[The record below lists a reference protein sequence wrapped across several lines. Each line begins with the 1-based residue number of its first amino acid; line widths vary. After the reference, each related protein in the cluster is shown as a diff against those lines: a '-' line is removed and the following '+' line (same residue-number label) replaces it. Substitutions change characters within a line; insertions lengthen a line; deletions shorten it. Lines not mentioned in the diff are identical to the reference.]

1 MNLSNGYVT
10 DITYSS
16 GYYVEQSP
24 RLTALVALLT
34 GQDARMPGPDEPFH
48 FLDIGSGRGFTALVM
63 AVANPGWTVTGIDFN
78 RAHVADAREMAARAG
93 IRNCRFIEADLAD
106 FDDTDLPAVDAVS
119 LHGVWTW
126 VSDAVRAGILRLLE
140 RRLVPGGLCHVSYNL
155 LPGWGGV
162 VGLQRLV
169 REAGLRLADRADRQ
183 VERGFGVVRHLFGPL
198 GEATD
203 ERTRAMLQMLA
214 DKPAAYLAHE
224 FMNADWRPCFHADVA
239 AAFSDVGLSYVGSS
253 RILDSI
259 AEVTLP
265 PAALEVARQFGDSA
279 MTELIKDV
287 TLGRPLRHD
296 IYVRGGRRVAMVPRD
311 SILRGLTL
319 GLALPYSQR
328 RLGIPSPT
336 GELSMNP
343 AFYEPVFARLAQGG
357 ASVEELLS
365 LARPNGASPASDNPA
380 ELVALLVGT
389 GQAVL
394 LPAPGRP
401 MTASARALNG
411 MMFATQVAG
420 TAMTETVAFA
430 VPAQGGGFN
439 LPAAGALA
447 VLRQQER
454 RETAAEGTILPPPDR
469 DTIERWAAEAMGDR
483 PEMCVAL
490 ATGMESFLRES
501 RSTLEALG
509 IPC

>member
-1 MNLSNGYVT
+1 MNTGHGYVT
-10 DITYSS
+10 DIAYSS

-24 RLTALVALLT
+24 RLMALVALLT
-34 GQDARMPGPDEPFH
+34 GQHARMSGPDEAFH

-78 RAHVADAREMAARAG
+78 PAHLAEAREMAARAG
-93 IRNCRFIEADLAD
+93 IRNCRFIEADLAQ
-106 FDDTDLPAVDAVS
+106 FDDAELPEVDAAS

-140 RRLVPGGLCHVSYNL
+140 RRLAPGGLCHVSYNL
-155 LPGWGGV
+155 LPGWGGM

-169 REAGLRLADRADRQ
+169 RETGLRLADRADRQ
-183 VERGFGVVRHLFGPL
+183 VERGFEVVRHLFGPL

-214 DKPAAYLAHE
+214 DKPSAYLAHE
-224 FMNADWRPCFHADVA
+224 FMNADWRPCFHVDVA
-239 AAFSDVGLSYVGSS
+239 AAFSKAGLSYVGSS
-253 RILDSI
+253 HALDSI

-265 PAALEVARQFGDSA
+265 PAALEMARKFSDSA

-296 IYVRGGRRVAMVPRD
+296 IYVRGGSRIAMGARD
-311 SILRGLTL
+311 DILRGLTL
-319 GLALPYSQR
+319 GLALPHSQR
-328 RLGIPSPT
+328 RLGIPTSM
-336 GELSMNP
+336 GEIGMNP
-343 AFYEPVFARLAQGG
+343 AFYEPVFARLAQGV

-365 LARPNGASPASDNPA
+365 LARPSGASPASDNPA
-380 ELVALLVGT
+380 ELAALLVGT

-394 LPAPGRP
+394 VPAPGRA
-401 MTASARALNG
+401 MTAPARALNG
-411 MMFATQVAG
+411 MMFASQAAG

-430 VPAQGGGFN
+430 VPALGGGFKM
-439 LPAAGALA
+439 PAAGALA

-454 RETAAEGTILPPPDR
+454 PESAVEGAGLSLPDR

-483 PEMCVAL
+483 PEMRAAL
-490 ATGMESFLRES
+490 AIGMESFLRDS

-509 IPC
+509 IRC